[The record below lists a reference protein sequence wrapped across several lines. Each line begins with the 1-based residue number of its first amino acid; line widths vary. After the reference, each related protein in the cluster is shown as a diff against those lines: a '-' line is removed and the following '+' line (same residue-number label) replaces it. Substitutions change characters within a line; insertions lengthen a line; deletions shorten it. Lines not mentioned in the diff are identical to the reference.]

1 MSNRFEKYTN
11 GPWVRGR
18 PDMATYVDGEPSK
31 WIYAGDKHIAVASGK
46 DVSWPEVIANATL
59 IAHAPEM
66 LDALRQW
73 QSAESMGDEAELE
86 NARRSRD
93 EVLKTLGDQL

>member
-1 MSNRFEKYTN
+1 MSNRFLKFTH

-31 WIYAGDKHIAVASGK
+31 WVYAGDKYIAVASGK

-59 IAHAPEM
+59 IAKSPDM
-66 LDALRQW
+66 LDVLRQW
-73 QSAESMGDEAELE
+73 QSAESMSDEAELE

-93 EVLKTLGDQL
+93 TLLKTLEV

>member
-1 MSNRFEKYTN
+1 MSNRFQKYTN

-18 PDMATYVDGEPSK
+18 
-31 WIYAGDKHIAVASGK
+31 
-46 DVSWPEVIANATL
+46 PEVIANATL

-73 QSAESMGDEAELE
+73 QSAESMRDSVELD

-93 EVLKTLGDQL
+93 TLLKTLEV